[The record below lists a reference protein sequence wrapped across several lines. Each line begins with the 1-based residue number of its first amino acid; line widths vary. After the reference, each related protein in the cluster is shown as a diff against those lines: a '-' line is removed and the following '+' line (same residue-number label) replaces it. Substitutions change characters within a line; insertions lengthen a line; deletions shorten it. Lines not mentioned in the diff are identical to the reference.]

1 MEWDKPEETSKVLDG
16 PDQDYQLFAVKSAPE
31 AAIILEPKVNGVT
44 LPRYWCLCVYY
55 LPENVWEGIL
65 SKTQLEKSDIL
76 LKTYT
81 GEKLQLLGQLQVQ
94 LQVQVE
100 YGDQVQLLPLLVV
113 AGSGPSLWGR
123 NWLAAI
129 RLNWAHIRQV
139 HMGLGPLLQ

>member
-1 MEWDKPEETSKVLDG
+1 M
-16 PDQDYQLFAVKSAPE
+16 FAVTSAPE

-44 LPRYWCLCVYY
+44 LPMEFDTGASVSIISQ
-55 LPENVWEGIL
+55 VWEGIL
-65 SKTQLEKSDIL
+65 SKTQL

-81 GEKLQLLGQLQVQ
+81 GEKLQVLGQ

-129 RLNWAHIRQV
+129 RLNWAHIKQV
-139 HMGLGPLLQ
+139 HMGFGPLLQKYNEVFQKELGIHSPGN